1 MPNCLVSYHMLTKIA
16 DGLQNCQ
23 RGTIDELEPKLIN
36 SFYKSCDYTGANPAG
51 TSRIEHLPN
60 TGLKEVTK
68 RQLKNGMLSPLL
80 TIRKNKY
87 RKESKYGSGGNYS

>member
-1 MPNCLVSYHMLTKIA
+1 MPNYLLSYHMLTKIA

-23 RGTIDELEPKLIN
+23 RGIIDELEPEIVNAFCKL
-36 SFYKSCDYTGANPAG
+36 CDYTGANPAG

-68 RQLKNGMLSPLL
+68 RHLKNGALSLLL
-80 TIRKNKY
+80 TIRKK
-87 RKESKYGSGGNYS
+87 